1 MNPKI
6 DNIEKKNNVMQ
17 FTLSGVNV
25 SLANALRRTILSDI
39 ETVVFKTSPY
49 EENKAIIIS
58 NTSRL
63 NNEVIKQRLSCIP
76 IHIEDLE
83 TPFQNLIMEINEVN
97 DTDSI
102 MYVTT
107 EHFKIKD
114 KTTQKYLSEQDTRS
128 IFPPNPDT
136 NYYIDFVRLRPK
148 ISDELP
154 GEKLHMSC
162 EFTLGTCKEDGMFNV
177 VSTCAYGF
185 TQDVV
190 LIQSELEKKLQTWR
204 DAGMKKEEIEFEK
217 KNWMLLDAMRLT
229 LKNSF
234 EFIIETVGVFSCKQL
249 MIQACDVL
257 IKRLYELNDIIESN
271 TLSIEP
277 AQNTMAN
284 CYDITLENEDYT
296 IGKIIEY
303 MLHALF
309 YETGEENK
317 RLRKEKKG
325 LYKNKQVQE
334 KITAYNA
341 NPKNTKKLLSP
352 ESPDMP
358 PPLLKRSELPIS
370 LTTSS
375 PEKEEEEKE
384 SGSTDDMYLTY
395 CGFKKF
401 HPHDSHSIIRVA
413 SKNPSSPH
421 IISLNLQICISESI
435 KVYTTIKEVFLK
447 LRE

>member
-1 MNPKI
+1 
-6 DNIEKKNNVMQ
+6 
-17 FTLSGVNV
+17 
-25 SLANALRRTILSDI
+25 
-39 ETVVFKTSPY
+39 
-49 EENKAIIIS
+49 
-58 NTSRL
+58 
-63 NNEVIKQRLSCIP
+63 
-76 IHIEDLE
+76 
-83 TPFQNLIMEINEVN
+83 
-97 DTDSI
+97 
-102 MYVTT
+102 
-107 EHFKIKD
+107 
-114 KTTQKYLSEQDTRS
+114 
-128 IFPPNPDT
+128 
-136 NYYIDFVRLRPK
+136 
-148 ISDELP
+148 
-154 GEKLHMSC
+154 
-162 EFTLGTCKEDGMFNV
+162 
-177 VSTCAYGF
+177 
-185 TQDVV
+185 V

-303 MLHALF
+303 MLYALF

-325 LYKNKQVQE
+325 LYKNKQVQA

-358 PPLLKRSELPIS
+358 PPLLKRPELPIS